1 MRTAIMLGAAVGPNG
16 LASPTLERR
25 AKHAAALYL
34 DGQVDRILLTGGIGQ
49 NPPSEAHV
57 AAQICYS
64 FGINPSNVLLEEN
77 AQTTLENFV
86 CALDQHPSIQWDQL
100 IIVTDKYHAVRAS
113 MTARALR
120 LNYKTDCPPL
130 KGSNRRKIIK
140 SYLREIPA
148 ILFYAVKLR
157 SIIVQR

>member
-34 DGQVDRILLTGGIGQ
+34 EGKVDRILLTGGIGE

-57 AAQICYS
+57 AAKICYS
-64 FGINPSNVLLEEN
+64 CGIDPSNVLLEEN

-86 CALDQHPSIQWDQL
+86 CALDQHPSIQRDQL
-100 IIVTDKYHAVRAS
+100 IIVTDKYHALRAS

-120 LNYKTDCPPL
+120 LNY
-130 KGSNRRKIIK
+130 
-140 SYLREIPA
+140 
-148 ILFYAVKLR
+148 
-157 SIIVQR
+157 